1 MASIITKEVNVKEL
15 QLMDG
20 AMLVK
25 TVKCNFRVMGKKFGK
40 QMKAVADAV
49 ANMTQAEVAELES
62 KGAVTLMAAGE
73 PATVELTDVDIMS
86 QDIPGWSVANEGTMT
101 VALDITVTPE
111 LKVEG
116 NSRKLIKQI
125 QNLRKTSGLDITD
138 RIHVTI
144 SPVAEVEAVLAR
156 FKTNIASQ
164 VLALSIDVAEND
176 GELYDFDEFKANI
189 KLQKA

>member
-1 MASIITKEVNVKEL
+1 
-15 QLMDG
+15 
-20 AMLVK
+20 
-25 TVKCNFRVMGKKFGK
+25 
-40 QMKAVADAV
+40 
-49 ANMTQAEVAELES
+49 
-62 KGAVTLMAAGE
+62 
-73 PATVELTDVDIMS
+73 
-86 QDIPGWSVANEGTMT
+86 MT